1 MSSSPTP
8 GTAGASLTRE
18 GASVPAELKYIWDAV
33 ERSREMLTW
42 EDDWDGEGSPGYA
55 DSTWR
60 RAVEL
65 IYEGAVNLYD
75 SARIRIAAP
84 SVLPGPHGSIDIQW
98 QQGQRR
104 LLINVPA
111 EPEAPI
117 TFYGD
122 DRGGNTIEGSWDDTA
137 GNKGILVWLTE

>member
-8 GTAGASLTRE
+8 GTAGASLTPE
-18 GASVPAELKYIWDAV
+18 GASIPAELKYIWDAV

-65 IYEGAVNLYD
+65 IYDGAVNLYD
-75 SARIRIAAP
+75 STRIRIAAP

-98 QQGQRR
+98 QQDQRR

-111 EPEAPI
+111 DPEAPI

-122 DRGGNTIEGSWDDTA
+122 DRGNNTIEGSLADTA
-137 GNKGILVWLTE
+137 RFRDILVWLTE

>member
-1 MSSSPTP
+1 MPT
-8 GTAGASLTRE
+8 
-18 GASVPAELKYIWDAV
+18 ELKYIRDAV

-42 EDDWDGEGSPGYA
+42 EDAWDGEGSPGYA

-65 IYEGAVNLYD
+65 IYDGAVNLYY
-75 SARIRIAAP
+75 STRLRVAAP

-98 QQGQRR
+98 QQGHRR

-111 EPEAPI
+111 EPEARI

-122 DRGGNTIEGSWDDTA
+122 DRGHNTIEGILDDTA
-137 GNKGILVWLTE
+137 RIGGSLAWLTE